1 MAPHEIHSHHF
12 LQHLPD
18 GCQHS
23 PPMTEFPRKSHV
35 TPHSELE
42 YLLRLQDR
50 LLHVS
55 RLAAVGEMSNGIAH
69 ELNQPL
75 CAVANYAQACHRLL
89 EGPNPDIG
97 EIRDSLTEIASQAL
111 RAGDVIQR
119 LRSLT
124 RPRDAQ
130 QEALEINAPLAELTD
145 LICSD
150 TRRHRARYQF
160 EPGSQLPPVR
170 ANPAQI
176 QQLALNLV
184 RNAIEAMLEV
194 SADSRTVTLRTALSQ
209 HGEVE
214 VTVSDNG
221 PGVAPTVVPHLFQP
235 FSTTKPNGTGLGLAI
250 SRTIARAHSGTLTYQ
265 PNTPTGARFTLT
277 LPPAPPATDP

>member
-1 MAPHEIHSHHF
+1 
-12 LQHLPD
+12 
-18 GCQHS
+18 
-23 PPMTEFPRKSHV
+23 MTDFSRKSNAAF
-35 TPHSELE
+35 HSELE

-55 RLAAVGEMSNGIAH
+55 RMAAVGEMSSGIAH

-75 CAVANYAQACHRLL
+75 CAVANYAQACNRLL
-89 EGPNPDIG
+89 ERPNPDIE

-124 RPRDAQ
+124 RPREAQ
-130 QEALEINAPLAELTD
+130 LEALDINAPLAELTD
-145 LICSD
+145 LIRSD
-150 TRRHRARYQF
+150 TRQHRVQYRF
-160 EPGSQLPPVR
+160 EPGSPLPPVR

-184 RNAIEAMLEV
+184 RNAIEAQLET
-194 SADSRTVTLRTALSQ
+194 SADSRAVTLRTGLNE

-214 VTVSDNG
+214 ITVTDNG
-221 PGVAPTVVPHLFQP
+221 PGVSPALVPHLFHP
-235 FSTTKPNGTGLGLAI
+235 FSTTKPNGTGLGLAM

-265 PNTPTGARFTLT
+265 PNMPTGARFILT
-277 LPPAPPATDP
+277 LPVAPSPTDP

>member
-1 MAPHEIHSHHF
+1 
-12 LQHLPD
+12 
-18 GCQHS
+18 
-23 PPMTEFPRKSHV
+23 MTEFPHKSN
-35 TPHSELE
+35 TALHSELD

-75 CAVANYAQACHRLL
+75 CAVANYAQACTRLL
-89 EGPNPDIG
+89 ERPNPDIE
-97 EIRDSLTEIASQAL
+97 EIRDSLSEIASQAL

-124 RPRDAQ
+124 RPRDVQ

-145 LICSD
+145 LIGSD
-150 TRRHRARYQF
+150 MRQHRVCYQF
-160 EPGSQLPPVR
+160 EPGSRLPPVR

-176 QQLALNLV
+176 QQLALNLM
-184 RNAIEAMLEV
+184 RNAIEAQMEV
-194 SADSRTVTLRTALSQ
+194 SAESRTVTLRTAVNE

-214 VTVSDNG
+214 ITVSDSG
-221 PGVAPTVVPHLFQP
+221 PGVAPAIVPHLFQP

-265 PNTPTGARFTLT
+265 PNSPTGARFILT
-277 LPPAPPATDP
+277 LPPAHPATDP